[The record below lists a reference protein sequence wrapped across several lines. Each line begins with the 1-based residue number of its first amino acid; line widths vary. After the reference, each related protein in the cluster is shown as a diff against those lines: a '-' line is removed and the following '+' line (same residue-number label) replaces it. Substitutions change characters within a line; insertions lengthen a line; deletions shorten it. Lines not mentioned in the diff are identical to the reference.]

1 MSQDVVGSTS
11 VQEEREPPSGR
22 NHCIDGSN
30 LSDLIRTLG
39 ARNDGGHGGQG
50 EDSCAKLFRRALA
63 WRKVAFRWL
72 CWSINRKR
80 KIVNRM
86 CSLKEKE
93 CKAASISILI
103 GEMVGCV
110 VLQQYLVL
118 QASVES
124 WSVLGRGYLRGIV

>member
-30 LSDLIRTLG
+30 LSDLIRTLS
-39 ARNDGGHGGQG
+39 ARNDGGHGGGG
-50 EDSCAKLFRRALA
+50 EDSHANLKLFRRALA
-63 WRKVAFRWL
+63 WRKVAFRWM

-80 KIVNRM
+80 KIVNRK

-93 CKAASISILI
+93 CKVASIGNRIKV
-103 GEMVGCV
+103 MAGCV
-110 VLQQYLVL
+110 VLPRYLVL
-118 QASVES
+118 QASVER
-124 WSVLGRGYLRGIV
+124 WSVMSRTISM